1 MNKNYFRLLLTF
13 AVILFLGNYLSAQSF
28 VNVGQAEEIG
38 SNFISAK
45 TGAAKAQ
52 LSLFHTENGT
62 DGQPNL
68 YIFNVEGGGFVIV
81 SASRNMR
88 PVLAYSTRN
97 SYEGEIPET
106 AWYFIESY
114 SRNADYCDENG
125 VMMANADLEWKALEN
140 NELPAAKNTKTVE
153 TLLQTTWNQ
162 SYPYNYYAPECQ
174 SYWNGNHCY
183 AGCVAC
189 AMAQIMKYWDYPVQ
203 GQGSHSY
210 YHSTYGQLS
219 ANFGETTYE
228 WDIMPNDLGELL
240 TDEAKA
246 VALLMYHCGVGVD
259 MNFGASSS
267 GANSPDVEIALR
279 QYFGYSAAVY
289 KARTQYTEEEWIALL
304 KSDLDQSRPIYFSGF
319 NDDGGGHA
327 IVCDGYDSNDF
338 FSFNLGWSG
347 MGNDYYSINDVA
359 GFNSKE
365 AIVMNIYP
373 LEIRADENG
382 IIHVDAD
389 GTGNGTSWENATPYL
404 EYASALANVS
414 SKQIW
419 VKSGTYY
426 GDIDNVNGAFN
437 IYKNNRVYG
446 GFTGNE
452 GPDFNLE
459 DRDLVA
465 NPTILDGMNT
475 HRVLYQTDHFMTSEY
490 SIWDGFTIQNGY
502 SGAGGGAY
510 LCCNSRFSNCN
521 FLNNTADG
529 FGGGVYAIS
538 AYYDNSTVRFNNC
551 VFEGN
556 SGSLGGAICDMMGVN
571 VVNSRFSDN
580 SAQTKGGALYV
591 YPNKESK
598 FVNTIFDNNSAQL
611 GGGMYNKGKI
621 TMINCD
627 IVKNEA
633 EQEGGGIYNESKY
646 NRFYN
651 SVFWGNS
658 KLSGYNQIYGTSTF
672 DHCAIQGGYAGT
684 NIINLSGENDGSDS
698 DSYPRFIDYEAG
710 DYSLAL
716 NSALVNAGD
725 NSVTGVTGPDYLGN
739 QRIVDGIIDM
749 GAIEC
754 QIVDAVDPV
763 EGTAFQIYPNP
774 FDSQL
779 IIISDG
785 SIKVEVFNAIGQRIV
800 NATAQDELTLNT
812 SDWDNGI
819 YFVKVNGATV
829 KVAK

>member
-1 MNKNYFRLLLTF
+1 
-13 AVILFLGNYLSAQSF
+13 
-28 VNVGQAEEIG
+28 
-38 SNFISAK
+38 
-45 TGAAKAQ
+45 
-52 LSLFHTENGT
+52 
-62 DGQPNL
+62 
-68 YIFNVEGGGFVIV
+68 
-81 SASRNMR
+81 
-88 PVLAYSTRN
+88 
-97 SYEGEIPET
+97 
-106 AWYFIESY
+106 
-114 SRNADYCDENG
+114 
-125 VMMANADLEWKALEN
+125 
-140 NELPAAKNTKTVE
+140 
-153 TLLQTTWNQ
+153 
-162 SYPYNYYAPECQ
+162 
-174 SYWNGNHCY
+174 
-183 AGCVAC
+183 
-189 AMAQIMKYWDYPVQ
+189 
-203 GQGSHSY
+203 
-210 YHSTYGQLS
+210 
-219 ANFGETTYE
+219 
-228 WDIMPNDLGELL
+228 
-240 TDEAKA
+240 
-246 VALLMYHCGVGVD
+246 
-259 MNFGASSS
+259 
-267 GANSPDVEIALR
+267 
-279 QYFGYSAAVY
+279 
-289 KARTQYTEEEWIALL
+289 
-304 KSDLDQSRPIYFSGF
+304 
-319 NDDGGGHA
+319 
-327 IVCDGYDSNDF
+327 
-338 FSFNLGWSG
+338 
-347 MGNDYYSINDVA
+347 
-359 GFNSKE
+359 
-365 AIVMNIYP
+365 
-373 LEIRADENG
+373 
-382 IIHVDAD
+382 
-389 GTGNGTSWENATPYL
+389 
-404 EYASALANVS
+404 
-414 SKQIW
+414 
-419 VKSGTYY
+419 
-426 GDIDNVNGAFN
+426 
-437 IYKNNRVYG
+437 
-446 GFTGNE
+446 
-452 GPDFNLE
+452 
-459 DRDLVA
+459 
-465 NPTILDGMNT
+465 
-475 HRVLYQTDHFMTSEY
+475 
-490 SIWDGFTIQNGY
+490 
-502 SGAGGGAY
+502 
-510 LCCNSRFSNCN
+510 
-521 FLNNTADG
+521 
-529 FGGGVYAIS
+529 
-538 AYYDNSTVRFNNC
+538 
-551 VFEGN
+551 
-556 SGSLGGAICDMMGVN
+556 MMGVN

-698 DSYPRFIDYEAG
+698 DSYPRFTDYEAG